1 MAAACAARLAGGWVG
16 LAGCWTP
23 GPPAGRSLSAPPRL
37 NSGTPQAGRGVVRF
51 ALYPSPHPPFP
62 KPFQSSKVPHCGPP
76 NLIGNMDSTNDPTP
90 TPEDG
95 VAFKLM
101 ASIVLIY
108 GLLVAAAAW
117 VWLA

>member
-1 MAAACAARLAGGWVG
+1 M
-16 LAGCWTP
+16 
-23 GPPAGRSLSAPPRL
+23 
-37 NSGTPQAGRGVVRF
+37 
-51 ALYPSPHPPFP
+51 
-62 KPFQSSKVPHCGPP
+62 
-76 NLIGNMDSTNDPTP
+76 IGNMDSTNDPTP

>member
-1 MAAACAARLAGGWVG
+1 
-16 LAGCWTP
+16 
-23 GPPAGRSLSAPPRL
+23 
-37 NSGTPQAGRGVVRF
+37 
-51 ALYPSPHPPFP
+51 
-62 KPFQSSKVPHCGPP
+62 
-76 NLIGNMDSTNDPTP
+76 MDSTP

-108 GLLVAAAAW
+108 GLLAAAAVW